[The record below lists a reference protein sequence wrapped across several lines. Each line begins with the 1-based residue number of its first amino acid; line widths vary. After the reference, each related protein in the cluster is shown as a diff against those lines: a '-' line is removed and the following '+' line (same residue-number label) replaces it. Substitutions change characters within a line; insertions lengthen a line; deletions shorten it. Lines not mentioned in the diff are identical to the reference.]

1 MPLRDSTYALS
12 RFIKTSSSMMIFI
25 QLWFSLQV
33 SGLLLLVWRI
43 SVHISFWG
51 GQIYNKTTH
60 SFSLFS
66 GQLYFLWS
74 MQTPQTSF
82 GRNITHIGPAVLYL
96 TVALMQKGKSCENK
110 GYHRSSEKFSASSW
124 RQRWALG
131 GLCSFV
137 VKVTFVWLTAGH
149 LGANCVFV
157 TQLVAWVFIAILVQA
172 TTCETRN

>member
-1 MPLRDSTYALS
+1 
-12 RFIKTSSSMMIFI
+12 MMIFI

-172 TTCETRN
+172 TTCETKN